1 MSNKIPITPSD
12 QKPHWKVTNSKQFE
26 DNFPTD
32 SVMKPV
38 EDTTQSPY
46 NAQMASLKIKAR

>member
-1 MSNKIPITPSD
+1 MSNQNPITPSD